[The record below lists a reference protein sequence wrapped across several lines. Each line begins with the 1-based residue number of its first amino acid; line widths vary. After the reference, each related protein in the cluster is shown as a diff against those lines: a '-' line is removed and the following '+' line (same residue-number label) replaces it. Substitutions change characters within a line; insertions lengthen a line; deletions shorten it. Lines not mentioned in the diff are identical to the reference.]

1 MFCKLFLLKFVK
13 VWQKGAKTMRN
24 LAKKIKKKT
33 CAIKTRN
40 AKHFL
45 GNQLT
50 RNKFVTAIFPHE
62 TWNKFNKLLKSE
74 TMLTNNSL
82 ESWNA
87 KVLNISFPILHFS
100 ASPPPFLLEMGMFN
114 LFYFVRFWFVTY
126 PFHSFF

>member
-1 MFCKLFLLKFVK
+1 M
-13 VWQKGAKTMRN
+13 QKTKN
-24 LAKKIKKKT
+24 FDI
-33 CAIKTRN
+33 
-40 AKHFL
+40 FL

-87 KVLNISFPILHFS
+87 KVLNISFPIFPFS
-100 ASPPPFLLEMGMFN
+100 APPPPLLLEMGMFN
-114 LFYFVRFWFVTY
+114 LFFI
-126 PFHSFF
+126 SFFHRS